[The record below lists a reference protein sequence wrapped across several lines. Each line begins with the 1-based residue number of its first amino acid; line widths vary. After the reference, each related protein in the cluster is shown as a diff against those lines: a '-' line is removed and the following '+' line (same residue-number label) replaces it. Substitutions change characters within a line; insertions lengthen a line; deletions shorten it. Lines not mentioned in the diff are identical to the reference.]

1 MFKNSGLIN
10 GQASVFV
17 MPVTMPV
24 ATDAIPMS
32 FGDRQRGWGQ
42 IAVDM
47 VSDLSDELVIDD
59 TDETVLENEVSAGCK
74 RDADVAI
81 RTEEGN
87 PYRWADKDV
96 AWQMGN
102 S

>member
-1 MFKNSGLIN
+1 MFKNSGVFN
-10 GQASVFV
+10 GKASVFV

-24 ATDAIPMS
+24 QVDAIPMS

-47 VSDLSDELVIDD
+47 VSDLSDELVIAP
-59 TDETVLENEVSAGCK
+59 VLENNERAGCK

-81 RTEEGN
+81 RTEESN
-87 PYRWADKDV
+87 PYRWADKD
-96 AWQMGN
+96 AFWQEGI

>member
-1 MFKNSGLIN
+1 MFKNSGVIN
-10 GQASVFV
+10 GKASVFV

-24 ATDAIPMS
+24 QMDAIPMS
-32 FGDRQRGWGQ
+32 FGDRHLGWGQ

-47 VSDLSDELVIDD
+47 VHDLSAPVDD
-59 TDETVLENEVSAGCK
+59 PVRERNERAGCK

-81 RTEEGN
+81 RAEEGN
-87 PYRWADKDV
+87 PYRWADKD
-96 AWQMGN
+96 AFWQEGI

>member
-1 MFKNSGLIN
+1 MLMNSGLIN
-10 GQASVFV
+10 GRDSLFKVPAA
-17 MPVTMPV
+17 MPVQM
-24 ATDAIPMS
+24 DARPMS

-47 VSDLSDELVIDD
+47 VSDLSDELVIAP
-59 TDETVLENEVSAGCK
+59 VLENNECAGCK

-81 RTEEGN
+81 RTEESN
-87 PYRWADKDV
+87 PYRWADKD
-96 AWQMGN
+96 AFWQDGN